1 MRSSHSP
8 SMTKDEQA
16 VISGGGGCVVPGR
29 GGGGEEL
36 VVPADGEEVEG
47 NSVVPSDE
55 GLEI

>member
-1 MRSSHSP
+1 
-8 SMTKDEQA
+8 MTEDEQA